1 MKHNVKLISKI
12 TVELYNC
19 GLKNDK
25 SRALEIMKTAREKH
39 GFSEKELG
47 SIIDSIANIEK

>member
-12 TVELYNC
+12 TIDLYNC
-19 GLKNDK
+19 GLRNDK
-25 SRALEIMKTAREKH
+25 TKALEIMRNAKEKH
-39 GFSEKELG
+39 GFSERELS

>member
-12 TVELYNC
+12 TVDLYKC

-25 SRALEIMKTAREKH
+25 QGALTIMRNSKAQ

-47 SIIDSIANIEK
+47 EIIDSISGIK